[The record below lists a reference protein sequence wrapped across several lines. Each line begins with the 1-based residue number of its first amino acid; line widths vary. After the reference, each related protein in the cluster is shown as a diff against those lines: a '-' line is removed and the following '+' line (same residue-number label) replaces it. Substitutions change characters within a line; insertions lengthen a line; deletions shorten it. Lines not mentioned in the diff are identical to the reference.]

1 MMKLLFVV
9 GAATLMLV
17 SLLPDVASAQRGMR
31 GGGGVGA
38 AAIGGG
44 GRGVA
49 VGGGGFRAAN
59 IGGGGRGVAVGG
71 GGFRAANIGGYRGA
85 VGIGRGYGVRTAA
98 IGSGAYGVRGGAWRP
113 GYGVAGGPGWRA
125 AGWHGGR
132 RGWGFPIAAGIVAA
146 GALGYYGYPSY
157 GYGYSSYGGYDDC
170 LAWDGYQWVNTCYQT
185 PALSGGGQY
194 LPNY

>member
-1 MMKLLFVV
+1 MMKRFFVV
-9 GAATLMLV
+9 GAAALMLV

-38 AAIGGG
+38 VGIGGG

-49 VGGGGFRAAN
+49 VGGA
-59 IGGGGRGVAVGG
+59 
-71 GGFRAANIGGYRGA
+71 GFRAANIGGYRGA
-85 VGIGRGYGVRTAA
+85 VGIGRGYGIRTAA
-98 IGSGAYGVRGGAWRP
+98 IGSGAYAVRGGAWRP
-113 GYGVAGGPGWRA
+113 GFGVVGRPGLRV

-157 GYGYSSYGGYDDC
+157 GYSSYGYSSYGYSSYDDC
-170 LAWDGYQWVNTCYQT
+170 QAWDGYQWVNTCYYQ
-185 PALSGGGQY
+185 PPGISGGGQY
-194 LPNY
+194 LPPY